1 MGGFFV
7 RCFLMGLPL
16 TVLPVVDLLS
26 KRTFSSAWER
36 EFMLVIFVRRG
47 WKVEEARG
55 RKKKLRS
62 NGSRLKRRDIR
73 HDTNEDLLES
83 ELLG

>member
-16 TVLPVVDLLS
+16 TVFPAVDLLS

-47 WKVEEARG
+47 WKVEEAREG
-55 RKKKLRS
+55 KKKTA
-62 NGSRLKRRDIR
+62 LKRI
-73 HDTNEDLLES
+73 
-83 ELLG
+83 